1 MFRLTALEA
10 SVEGLKY
17 LRNGLELYPLKNKEL
32 PSTEYMI
39 LLRIYFSQMHF
50 HWLQE
55 EKDRGTTGPCY
66 SILQCTYLRIKICL

>member
-1 MFRLTALEA
+1 
-10 SVEGLKY
+10 
-17 LRNGLELYPLKNKEL
+17 
-32 PSTEYMI
+32 

-66 SILQCTYLRIKICL
+66 SILQCTYLRIKI